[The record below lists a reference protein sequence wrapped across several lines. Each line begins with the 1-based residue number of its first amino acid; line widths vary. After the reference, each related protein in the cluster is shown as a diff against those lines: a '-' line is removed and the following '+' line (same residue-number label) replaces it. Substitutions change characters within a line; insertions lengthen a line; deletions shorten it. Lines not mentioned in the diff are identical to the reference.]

1 MENNI
6 KKQTKSFLKKYDLS
20 EVNVKNLRDTIQ
32 KQGYTIIEFNS
43 ISNNENVATLLSV
56 LNLQSL
62 AERSKGFT
70 YADSQHRLVFIH
82 EGLSDEEQLVVLA
95 HEEGH
100 IYCRHLSAVPAIGR
114 DVVEEHEANEF
125 AHYLLYQNS
134 SHRSAHFIRRHY
146 KAIIAIAIALIIIA
160 AGCFAFTKS
169 KSQSIY
175 YGEYYITSTGNKYH
189 TADCGYVKGKENL
202 ERLTTE
208 QYESG
213 EYEPCARCIGTGDS
227 DKE

>member
-6 KKQTKSFLKKYDLS
+6 KNQAKSFLKKYGIS
-20 EVNVKNLRDTIQ
+20 EVNTKNLRAAIQ
-32 KQGYTIIEFNS
+32 TLGYTIIEFNG

-70 YADSQHRLVFIH
+70 YADSQHRLVFVH

-95 HEEGH
+95 HEAGH
-100 IYCRHLSAVPAIGR
+100 IYCRHLSTVPAIGR

-125 AHYLLYQNS
+125 AHYLLYQNGG
-134 SHRSAHFIRRHY
+134 HRQASFIRHHY
-146 KAIIAIAIALIIIA
+146 KAIIAISMALIIIA

-169 KSQSIY
+169 KSQNIY

-189 TADCGYVKGKENL
+189 IADCGYVRGKGNL
-202 ERLTTE
+202 ERLTIE

-213 EYEPCARCIGTGDS
+213 EYEPCARCIG
-227 DKE
+227 E